1 MKNKIFIG
9 RVRESQ
15 TTNNATAKDLI
26 EAGMRMKPDHIF
38 LTKLKGDEARNYLGM
53 LNTGHERVIKV
64 EDLKEI
70 AISK

>member
-1 MKNKIFIG
+1 MKHKIFIG

-26 EAGMRMKPDHIF
+26 EAGMRMKPDHIS
-38 LTKLKGDEARNYLGM
+38 LTDGM
-53 LNTGHERVIKV
+53 ERVIKV

-70 AISK
+70 VISK